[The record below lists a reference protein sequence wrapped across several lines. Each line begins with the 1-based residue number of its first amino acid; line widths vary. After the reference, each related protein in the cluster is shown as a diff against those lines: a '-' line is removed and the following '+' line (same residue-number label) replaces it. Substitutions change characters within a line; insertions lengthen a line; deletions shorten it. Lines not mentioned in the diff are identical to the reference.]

1 VPELPETE
9 TIARDLDREI
19 RGRGITGVVVEK
31 SDVLRG
37 ATPAELAIRVIGR
50 RVERAWRRAKL
61 VVLDLE
67 PAELRPEVRSAAEMV
82 EMRNSDRRRGAPE
95 GGAITALSESAP
107 GDRIVVQPRFT
118 GALLLSRGPL
128 PDAEAP
134 YSTLHFVLDDGRD
147 LHYRDIRRLGTV
159 TVMSP
164 DQFAD
169 YSAKL
174 GIEPLDPAFTDSHLS
189 GILRGSKQA
198 VKKVLMDQRV
208 VVGIGNIYAN
218 EACWRA
224 GIDPSRSARTVGP
237 DEAATLREAIVG
249 VLTELI
255 AARGTSFRDY
265 RDASGGRG
273 DFERSL
279 AVYGRG
285 GEPCLRCGARLV
297 ETHVIDGRTTVLCAG
312 CQR

>member
-19 RGRGITGVVVEK
+19 TGRRITEVVVVRP
-31 SDVLRG
+31 DVLREG
-37 ATPAELAIRVIGR
+37 SPADLARRTSGR
-50 RVERAWRRAKL
+50 ALVRAWRRAKL
-61 VVLDLE
+61 VVLDLD
-67 PAELRPEVRSAAEMV
+67 S
-82 EMRNSDRRRGAPE
+82 
-95 GGAITALSESAP
+95 

-128 PDAEAP
+128 PESEAP
-134 YSTLHFVLDDGRD
+134 YSTMRFALDDGRD

-159 TVMSP
+159 ALMDPTRF
-164 DQFAD
+164 DA
-169 YSAKL
+169 YSSGL
-174 GIEPLDPAFTDSHLS
+174 GLEPLDPAFTASHLS
-189 GILRGSKQA
+189 GILRASRQA

-208 VVGIGNIYAN
+208 LVGVGNIYAN

-224 GIDPSRSARTVGP
+224 GIDPSRSARSVTS
-237 DEAATLREAIVG
+237 DEAAALHAGIVG
-249 VLTELI
+249 VLTESI

-273 DFERSL
+273 DFESAL

-285 GEPCLRCGARLV
+285 GQPCLRCGVRLI
-297 ETHVIDGRTTVLCAG
+297 ETHAIDGRSTVLCAH

>member
-19 RGRGITGVVVEK
+19 RGRSIAGVVVRRA
-31 SDVLRG
+31 DVLREVDATELARRTIG
-37 ATPAELAIRVIGR
+37 ATIV
-50 RVERAWRRAKL
+50 RAWRRAKL
-61 VVLDLE
+61 VVLDL
-67 PAELRPEVRSAAEMV
+67 S
-82 EMRNSDRRRGAPE
+82 S
-95 GGAITALSESAP
+95 

-128 PDAEAP
+128 PDAEAA
-134 YSTLHFVLDDGRD
+134 YSTLHFALDDGRD

-159 TVMSP
+159 ALMDP
-164 DQFAD
+164 ERFDA
-169 YSAKL
+169 YSAAL
-174 GIEPLDPAFTDSHLS
+174 GIEPLDPAFSVEHLS
-189 GILRGSKQA
+189 VLLRGSRQA

-208 VVGIGNIYAN
+208 LVGLGNIYAN

-224 GIDPSRSARTVGP
+224 GIDPSRPARTIAP
-237 DEAATLREAIVG
+237 EDAARLHDAIIS
-249 VLTELI
+249 VLTDSI

-285 GEPCLRCGARLV
+285 GQPCRRCGARLV
-297 ETHVIDGRTTVLCAG
+297 ETHAIDGRTTVLCAG

>member
-19 RGRGITGVVVEK
+19 TGRRITEVAVVRP
-31 SDVLRG
+31 DVLREG
-37 ATPAELAIRVIGR
+37 TAASLVERAVGR
-50 RVERAWRRAKL
+50 RFLRAWRRAKL
-61 VVLDLE
+61 IVL
-67 PAELRPEVRSAAEMV
+67 ELD
-82 EMRNSDRRRGAPE
+82 SD
-95 GGAITALSESAP
+95 
-107 GDRIVVQPRFT
+107 DRIIVQPRFT

-128 PDAEAP
+128 PANEAP
-134 YSTLHFVLDDGRD
+134 YSTVRLGLDDGRD

-159 TVMSP
+159 ALMGSAR
-164 DQFAD
+164 FEE
-169 YSAKL
+169 YSTRL
-174 GIEPLDPAFTDSHLS
+174 GIEPLDPGFTASHLS
-189 GILRGSKQA
+189 GILRGSRQA

-208 VVGIGNIYAN
+208 LVGVGNIYAN

-224 GIDPSRSARTVGP
+224 GVDPSRAARAITP
-237 DEAATLREAIVG
+237 AEAAALHTGIVG
-249 VLTELI
+249 VLTESI

-297 ETHVIDGRTTVLCAG
+297 ETHAIDGRSTVLCAR